1 MTSNVLIK
9 KGSNFLKKNK
19 IKSHVIDAEI
29 LLSSISGESRE
40 KFLLKSNLEM
50 SQKQIK
56 SFDNLITR
64 RALKKEPVAYLINK
78 KEFWSINFNVDRDV
92 LIPRPETELLI
103 DRCLYN
109 IPKSSNIKLSV
120 LDIGTGSG
128 IIAIILKLMSPLL
141 TVNALDISKEAINL
155 TKKNIELHNLDG
167 KINLFNEDFRDHL
180 SMKYDFI
187 LANLPYIPKNR
198 FPSLPP
204 ELKFE
209 PRLALDGGENGIE
222 LITDLIKLL
231 PKIVKGT
238 DSKVILEIDST
249 QLKYVKNIINIY
261 LKSAKILSLK
271 DLSGKDRIVEIS
283 NIK

>member
-1 MTSNVLIK
+1 MMEKVL
-9 KGSNFLKKNK
+9 S
-19 IKSHVIDAEI
+19 
-29 LLSSISGESRE
+29 
-40 KFLLKSNLEM
+40 
-50 SQKQIK
+50 
-56 SFDNLITR
+56 
-64 RALKKEPVAYLINK
+64 
-78 KEFWSINFNVDRDV
+78 
-92 LIPRPETELLI
+92 
-103 DRCLYN
+103 
-109 IPKSSNIKLSV
+109 
-120 LDIGTGSG
+120 LD
-128 IIAIILKLMSPLL
+128 P
-141 TVNALDISKEAINL
+141 
-155 TKKNIELHNLDG
+155 
-167 KINLFNEDFRDHL
+167 
-180 SMKYDFI
+180 DFI

-198 FPSLPP
+198 IPSLPP

-238 DSKVILEIDST
+238 DSKVILEIHST